1 MGYSKI
7 GTGKKMETTRLKN
20 KHSQASA
27 PCIWM
32 QAGVVRRKF
41 CEIDFHCEACRFDRA
56 MRRTARENSQ
66 LRQKGEIPKGKSGR
80 IVYWKDRLRD
90 LPAWKQP
97 CLHHMKGRIDFR
109 LCTHDYQCGNCE
121 FDQYFSDQYTVHA
134 VVRPVDVLDVKGF
147 KLPHGYYLH
156 RGHTWVKIEE
166 DSTVRIGLDDFALR
180 LLGPLDQ
187 VDAPL
192 MGKEV
197 KQDRDDILL
206 SRSSNTARVQSPISG
221 VVTDIN
227 PELREK
233 GNLANQDP
241 YTRGW
246 VMRLHANSLRQ
257 DLKNLMI
264 GEQASEFLDGEID
277 RLYEVIEE
285 EAGPL
290 AADGGYLGDDIFGN
304 LPKTSWQKLTRLFLH
319 T

>member
-1 MGYSKI
+1 MESNQKI
-7 GTGKKMETTRLKN
+7 TN
-20 KHSQASA
+20 ASQHPI

-32 QAGVVRRKF
+32 QAGVVRRKN

-66 LRQKGEIPKGKSGR
+66 LRQQGGIPQGKSGR
-80 IVYWKDRLRD
+80 IVYWKDRLRE

-97 CLHHMKGRIDFR
+97 CLHHMKSRIEFR
-109 LCTHDYQCGNCE
+109 ACTHDYQCGNCE

-166 DSTVRIGLDDFALR
+166 GSTVRIGLDDFALR
-180 LLGPLDQ
+180 LLGPLDR
-187 VDAPL
+187 VEAPL
-192 MGKEV
+192 MGKQVE
-197 KQDRDDILL
+197 QDRDDILL

-227 PELREK
+227 PELRERGK
-233 GNLANQDP
+233 LANDDP
-241 YTRGW
+241 YTNGW
-246 VMRLHANSLRQ
+246 VMRLHSDNLRR

-264 GEQASEFLDGEID
+264 GDQASQYLDGEID
-277 RLYEVIEE
+277 RLYAVIEE

-304 LPKTSWQKLTRLFLH
+304 LPQTSWEKLTRLFLH
-319 T
+319 K

>member
-1 MGYSKI
+1 MKSNLNNNAK
-7 GTGKKMETTRLKN
+7 TN
-20 KHSQASA
+20 QA

-32 QAGVVRRKF
+32 QAGVVRRKN
-41 CEIDFHCEACRFDRA
+41 CEVDFHCEACRFDRA

-66 LRQKGEIPKGKSGR
+66 LRQKGEIPRGKSGR

-97 CLHHMKGRIDFR
+97 CLHHMKGRIEFR
-109 LCTHDYQCGNCE
+109 ACTHDYQCGNCE

-166 DSTVRIGLDDFALR
+166 GSTVRIGLDDFALR
-180 LLGPLDQ
+180 LLGPLDR
-187 VDAPL
+187 VEAPL
-192 MGKEV
+192 MGKQVER
-197 KQDRDDILL
+197 DRDDIVL

-233 GNLANQDP
+233 GSLANDDP
-241 YTRGW
+241 YTSGW
-246 VMRLHANSLRQ
+246 VMRLHSDNLRR
-257 DLKNLMI
+257 DIKNLMI
-264 GEQASEFLDGEID
+264 GDQASQYLDGEID

-304 LPKTSWQKLTRLFLH
+304 LPQTSWEKLTRLFLN

>member
-1 MGYSKI
+1 MKSHRKV
-7 GTGKKMETTRLKN
+7 KN
-20 KHSQASA
+20 ASENSH

-41 CEIDFHCEACRFDRA
+41 CEIDYHCEACRFDRA
-56 MRRTARENSQ
+56 MRRTARENNQ
-66 LRQKGEIPKGKSGR
+66 LRQKGEISKGKSGR
-80 IVYWKDRLRD
+80 IVYWKDRLRE

-109 LCTHDYQCGNCE
+109 ACTHDYQCGNCE

-166 DSTVRIGLDDFALR
+166 GSTVRIGLDDFALR
-180 LLGPLDQ
+180 LLGPLDR
-187 VDAPL
+187 VEAPL
-192 MGKEV
+192 MGKKVE
-197 KQDRDDILL
+197 QDRDDILL

-246 VMRLHANSLRQ
+246 VMRLHSDNLRR

-264 GEQASEFLDGEID
+264 GEQAGEYLDDEID
-277 RLYEVIEE
+277 RLYRVIEE

>member
-1 MGYSKI
+1 MDSNRKI
-7 GTGKKMETTRLKN
+7 NT
-20 KHSQASA
+20 ASENRA

-32 QAGVVRRKF
+32 QAGVVRHKF
-41 CEIDFHCEACRFDRA
+41 CDIDYQCEACRFDRA
-56 MRRTARENSQ
+56 LRRTARENSR
-66 LRQKGEIPKGKSGR
+66 LRQPGEIPQGKSGR
-80 IVYWKDRLRD
+80 IVYWKDRLRE

-109 LCTHDYQCGNCE
+109 ACTHDYQCGNCE

-147 KLPHGYYLH
+147 KIPHGYYLH

-166 DSTVRIGLDDFALR
+166 GSTVRVGLDDFALR
-180 LLGPLDQ
+180 LLGPLDR

-192 MGKEV
+192 LGKEV

-227 PELREK
+227 PELRER
-233 GNLANQDP
+233 GSLANQDP
-241 YTRGW
+241 YTQGW
-246 VMRLHANSLRQ
+246 VMRLHSQNLRQ
-257 DLKNLMI
+257 DIKNLMI
-264 GEQASEFLDGEID
+264 GEQASQYLDGEID

-290 AADGGYLGDDIFGN
+290 AADGGYLGDDIYGN
-304 LPKTSWQKLTRLFLH
+304 LPQTSWQKLTRQFLR

>member
-1 MGYSKI
+1 MESHRKI
-7 GTGKKMETTRLKN
+7 K
-20 KHSQASA
+20 SASENSH

-32 QAGVVRRKF
+32 QAGVVRRKY

-56 MRRTARENSQ
+56 MRRTARENNQ
-66 LRQKGEIPKGKSGR
+66 LRQQGGIPQGKSGR

-97 CLHHMKGRIDFR
+97 CLHHMKGRIEFR
-109 LCTHDYQCGNCE
+109 ACTHDYQCGNCE

-166 DSTVRIGLDDFALR
+166 GSTVRIGLDDFALR
-180 LLGPLDQ
+180 LLGPLDR
-187 VDAPL
+187 VEAPL
-192 MGKEV
+192 MGKQVE
-197 KQDRDDILL
+197 QDRDDILL

-233 GNLANQDP
+233 GKLANDDP
-241 YTRGW
+241 YTSGW
-246 VMRLHANSLRQ
+246 VMRLHSDNLRR

-264 GEQASEFLDGEID
+264 GDQASQYLDGEID

-304 LPKTSWQKLTRLFLH
+304 LPQTSWQKLTRLFLH

>member
-1 MGYSKI
+1 MYRARFR
-7 GTGKKMETTRLKN
+7 KMESNQNITN
-20 KHSQASA
+20 SHKHRT

-32 QAGVVRRKF
+32 QAGVVRRKY
-41 CEIDFHCEACRFDRA
+41 CEIDYHCEACRFDRA
-56 MRRTARENSQ
+56 LRRTARENSQ
-66 LRQKGEIPKGKSGR
+66 LRQQGGIPHGKSGR

-97 CLHHMKGRIDFR
+97 CLHHMKERIEFR
-109 LCTHDYQCGNCE
+109 ACTHDYQCGNCE

-166 DSTVRIGLDDFALR
+166 GSMVRIGLDDFALR
-180 LLGPLDQ
+180 LLGPLDR
-187 VDAPL
+187 VEAPL
-192 MGKEV
+192 MGKQVE
-197 KQDRDDILL
+197 QDHDDILL

-233 GNLANQDP
+233 GNLANDDP
-241 YTRGW
+241 YTSGW
-246 VMRLHANSLRQ
+246 VMRLHSDNLRQ

-264 GEQASEFLDGEID
+264 GDQASQYLDGEID

-290 AADGGYLGDDIFGN
+290 AADGGYLGNDIFGN
-304 LPKTSWQKLTRLFLH
+304 LPKTSWQKLTRLFLN

>member
-1 MGYSKI
+1 MKSHR
-7 GTGKKMETTRLKN
+7 TAKN
-20 KHSQASA
+20 ASENRH

-32 QAGVVRRKF
+32 QAGVVRRKS
-41 CEIDFHCEACRFDRA
+41 CEIDYHCEACRYDRA
-56 MRRTARENSQ
+56 LRRTARENSR
-66 LRQKGEIPKGKSGR
+66 LGQKGEISEGKSGG
-80 IVYWKDRLRD
+80 IVYWKDRLRE
-90 LPAWKQP
+90 LPTWKQP
-97 CLHHMKGRIDFR
+97 CLHHMKGRIEFR
-109 LCTHDYQCGNCE
+109 ACTHDYQCGNCE

-166 DSTVRIGLDDFALR
+166 ESTVRVGLDDFALR
-180 LLGPLDQ
+180 LLGPLDR
-187 VDAPL
+187 VEAPL
-192 MGKEV
+192 MGKQVE
-197 KQDRDDILL
+197 QDRDDIRL

-233 GNLANQDP
+233 GSLANQDP

-246 VMRLHANSLRQ
+246 VMRLHSDNLRA

-264 GEQASEFLDGEID
+264 GQQAGEYLDDEID
-277 RLYEVIEE
+277 RLYRVIEE

-290 AADGGYLGDDIFGN
+290 VADGGYLGDDIFGN
-304 LPKTSWQKLTRLFLH
+304 LSKTSWQKLTRLFLH

>member
-1 MGYSKI
+1 MKSHR
-7 GTGKKMETTRLKN
+7 TVKN
-20 KHSQASA
+20 ASENRH

-32 QAGVVRRKF
+32 QAGVVRCKF
-41 CEIDFHCEACRFDRA
+41 CEIDYHCEACRFDRA
-56 MRRTARENSQ
+56 LRRTARENSR
-66 LRQKGEIPKGKSGR
+66 LSQKGEISKGKSGG
-80 IVYWKDRLRD
+80 IVYWKDRLRE
-90 LPAWKQP
+90 LPTWKQP
-97 CLHHMKGRIDFR
+97 CLHHMKGRIEFR
-109 LCTHDYQCGNCE
+109 ACTHDYQCGNCE

-166 DSTVRIGLDDFALR
+166 GSTVRVGLDDFALR
-180 LLGPLDQ
+180 LLGPLDR
-187 VDAPL
+187 VEAPL
-192 MGKEV
+192 MGKQVE
-197 KQDRDDILL
+197 QDRDDILL

-246 VMRLHANSLRQ
+246 VMRLHSDNLRA

-264 GEQASEFLDGEID
+264 GEQAGEYLDDEID
-277 RLYEVIEE
+277 RLYQVIEE

-290 AADGGYLGDDIFGN
+290 VADGGYLGDDIFGN

>member
-1 MGYSKI
+1 MESNRKI
-7 GTGKKMETTRLKN
+7 NT
-20 KHSQASA
+20 ASENRA

-32 QAGVVRRKF
+32 QAGVVRHKF
-41 CEIDFHCEACRFDRA
+41 CDIDYQCEACRFDRA
-56 MRRTARENSQ
+56 LRRTARENSR
-66 LRQKGEIPKGKSGR
+66 LRQPGEIPQGKSGR
-80 IVYWKDRLRD
+80 IVYWKDRLRE

-109 LCTHDYQCGNCE
+109 ACTHDYQCGNCE

-134 VVRPVDVLDVKGF
+134 VVRPVDVMDIKGF
-147 KLPHGYYLH
+147 KIPHGYYLH

-166 DSTVRIGLDDFALR
+166 GSTVRVGLDDFALR
-180 LLGPLDQ
+180 LLGPLDR

-192 MGKEV
+192 LGKEV

-227 PELREK
+227 PELRER
-233 GNLANQDP
+233 GSLANQDP
-241 YTRGW
+241 YTQGW
-246 VMRLHANSLRQ
+246 VMRLHSQNLRQ
-257 DLKNLMI
+257 DIKNLMI
-264 GEQASEFLDGEID
+264 GEQASQYLDGEID

-290 AADGGYLGDDIFGN
+290 AADGGYLGDDIYGN
-304 LPKTSWQKLTRLFLH
+304 LPQTSWQKLTRQFLR

>member
-1 MGYSKI
+1 MKSHRKV
-7 GTGKKMETTRLKN
+7 KN
-20 KHSQASA
+20 ASENSH

-32 QAGVVRRKF
+32 QAGVARRKL
-41 CEIDFHCEACRFDRA
+41 CEIDYHCEACRFDRA
-56 MRRTARENSQ
+56 MRRTARENNQ
-66 LRQKGEIPKGKSGR
+66 LRQKGEISKGKSGR
-80 IVYWKDRLRD
+80 IVYWKDRLRE

-109 LCTHDYQCGNCE
+109 ACTHDYQCGNCE

-166 DSTVRIGLDDFALR
+166 GSTVRIGLDDFALR
-180 LLGPLDQ
+180 LLGPLDR
-187 VDAPL
+187 VEAPL
-192 MGKEV
+192 MGKKVE
-197 KQDRDDILL
+197 QDRDDILL

-246 VMRLHANSLRQ
+246 VMRLHSDNLRR

-264 GEQASEFLDGEID
+264 GEQAGEYLDDEID
-277 RLYEVIEE
+277 RLYRVIEE

>member
-1 MGYSKI
+1 MESHRKI
-7 GTGKKMETTRLKN
+7 KK
-20 KHSQASA
+20 ASENHQ

-32 QAGVVRRKF
+32 QAGVVRRKS
-41 CEIDFHCEACRFDRA
+41 CTIDYQCEACRFDRA

-66 LRQKGEIPKGKSGR
+66 LRQQGGIPGGKSGK
-80 IVYWKDRLRD
+80 IVYWKDRLRE

-97 CLHHMKGRIDFR
+97 CLHHMKRRIEFR
-109 LCTHDYQCGNCE
+109 ACTHDYQCGNCE

-166 DSTVRIGLDDFALR
+166 GSTVRVGLDDFALR
-180 LLGPLDQ
+180 LLGPLDR
-187 VDAPL
+187 VEAPL
-192 MGKEV
+192 MGKQVE
-197 KQDRDDILL
+197 QDRDDILL
-206 SRSSNTARVQSPISG
+206 RRSSKNARVQAPVSG

-233 GNLANQDP
+233 GNLANDDP
-241 YTRGW
+241 YTSGW
-246 VMRLHANSLRQ
+246 VMRLHSDNLRR

-264 GEQASEFLDGEID
+264 GDQASAYLDGEIE
-277 RLYEVIEE
+277 RLYKVIEE
-285 EAGPL
+285 EVGPL
-290 AADGGYLGDDIFGN
+290 AADGGYLGDDIYGN
-304 LPKTSWQKLTRLFLH
+304 LPPTSWDKLTRLFLH

>member
-1 MGYSKI
+1 V
-7 GTGKKMETTRLKN
+7 
-20 KHSQASA
+20 HH
-27 PCIWM
+27 
-32 QAGVVRRKF
+32 KF
-41 CEIDFHCEACRFDRA
+41 CDIDYQCEACRFDRA
-56 MRRTARENSQ
+56 LRRTARENSR
-66 LRQKGEIPKGKSGR
+66 LRQLGEIPQGKSGR
-80 IVYWKDRLRD
+80 IVYWKDRLRE

-109 LCTHDYQCGNCE
+109 ACTHDYQCGNCE

-134 VVRPVDVLDVKGF
+134 VVRPVDVLDIKGF
-147 KLPHGYYLH
+147 KIPHGYYLH

-166 DSTVRIGLDDFALR
+166 GSTVRVGLDDFALR
-180 LLGPLDQ
+180 LLGPLDR

-192 MGKEV
+192 LGKEV

-227 PELREK
+227 PELRER
-233 GNLANQDP
+233 GSLANQDP
-241 YTRGW
+241 YTQGW
-246 VMRLHANSLRQ
+246 VMRLHSQNLRQ
-257 DLKNLMI
+257 DIKNLMI
-264 GEQASEFLDGEID
+264 GEQASQYLDGEID

-290 AADGGYLGDDIFGN
+290 AADGGYLGDDIYGN
-304 LPKTSWQKLTRLFLH
+304 LPQTSWQKLTRQFLR

>member
-1 MGYSKI
+1 MESNRKI
-7 GTGKKMETTRLKN
+7 NT
-20 KHSQASA
+20 ASENRA

-32 QAGVVRRKF
+32 QAGVARQKF
-41 CEIDFHCEACRFDRA
+41 CNIDYQCEACRFDRA
-56 MRRTARENSQ
+56 LRRTARENSR
-66 LRQKGEIPKGKSGR
+66 LRQLGEFPPGKSGR
-80 IVYWKDRLRD
+80 IVYWKDRLRE

-109 LCTHDYQCGNCE
+109 ACTHDYQCGNCE

-134 VVRPVDVLDVKGF
+134 VVRPVDVLDIKGF
-147 KLPHGYYLH
+147 KIPHGYYLH

-166 DSTVRIGLDDFALR
+166 GSTVRVGLDDFALR
-180 LLGPLDQ
+180 LLGPLDR

-192 MGKEV
+192 LGKEV
-197 KQDRDDILL
+197 KQNRDDILL

-227 PELREK
+227 PELRER
-233 GNLANQDP
+233 GSLANQDP
-241 YTRGW
+241 YTQGW
-246 VMRLHANSLRQ
+246 VMRLHSQNLRQ
-257 DLKNLMI
+257 DIKNLMI
-264 GEQASEFLDGEID
+264 GEQASQYLDGEID

-290 AADGGYLGDDIFGN
+290 AADGGYLGDDIYGN
-304 LPKTSWQKLTRLFLH
+304 LPQTSWQKLTRQFLR